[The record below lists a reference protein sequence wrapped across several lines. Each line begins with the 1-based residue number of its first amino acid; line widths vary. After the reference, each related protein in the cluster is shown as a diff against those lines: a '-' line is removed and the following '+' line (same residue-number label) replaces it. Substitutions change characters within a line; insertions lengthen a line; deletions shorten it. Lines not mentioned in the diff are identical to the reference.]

1 MYICRKA
8 RAHIRTPRYVD
19 NRWINNDTQTGKIFS
34 VLKHRFAPK
43 PHDVKAPRYEVGSGV
58 GVSCREC
65 GEGKIRVRSRRRTE
79 GDGSKVTGVEYGVEW
94 SGVAPV

>member
-1 MYICRKA
+1 M
-8 RAHIRTPRYVD
+8 
-19 NRWINNDTQTGKIFS
+19 
-34 VLKHRFAPK
+34 
-43 PHDVKAPRYEVGSGV
+43 

-94 SGVAPV
+94 SGPPYERTEVLVGGERRRERREGGMEEGRGGERREGKGGDSREGGGGEIG